1 MVISYDK
8 LLGSIGQ
15 ISKTL
20 FMIQISDNRWAS
32 EDHNAYIRSAAVGKN
47 KLSLSV
53 L

>member
-20 FMIQISDNRWAS
+20 FMIQMSDNRWAS
-32 EDHNAYIRSAAVGKN
+32 EDHNAYIRSAVGKN
-47 KLSLSV
+47 KLDA
-53 L
+53 